1 MKIAHTYIGIGAVLA
16 STALL
21 APTLGQD
28 PRESTTSFDGP
39 PRQIDENMTPPGV
52 GFNQQGGEL
61 SSTAL
66 EQAAIGNPSIHYHY
80 YGTPAPSAA
89 QQTSAAQQAGAN
101 TDPNV
106 VNNGEPSSAP
116 STESTEKVGVPTQP
130 IGYAASTYV
139 TPITNS
145 MNTSYHLYQG
155 NIGSFRAAPLG
166 QALATNAGGEG
177 RAGSSNYYISQS
189 QAGTGGIG
197 DWLPFAANGTGTVGG
212 ANWGTYNG
220 FD

>member
-1 MKIAHTYIGIGAVLA
+1 MKIAYTHISIGMVLA
-16 STALL
+16 TTALVAL
-21 APTLGQD
+21 ALGQD

-39 PRQIDENMTPPGV
+39 PRQIDENATPPGV

-80 YGTPAPSAA
+80 YGTPAPSTVETA
-89 QQTSAAQQAGAN
+89 SAK
-101 TDPNV
+101 TDANV
-106 VNNGEPSSAP
+106 VNNGEASSAP

-145 MNTSYHLYQG
+145 MNSSSYHLYQG

-166 QALATNAGGEG
+166 QALATNAGGQG
-177 RAGSSNYYISQS
+177 GAVRSNYYMSRS
-189 QAGTGGIG
+189 QAGSGGIG
-197 DWLPFAANGTGTVGG
+197 DWLPFAGNGTGTVGG